1 MEQFETHSYDVVV
14 IGAGGAGLRAAIE
27 SSALGA
33 KTALVCKSLL
43 GKAHTVMAEGGVAA
57 ALGNVDPEDNW
68 KTHFVDTFKAGKF
81 LNHWRMVE
89 IFCKEAPER
98 IYELERWGALF
109 DRTDD
114 GKILQRPFGGHTYR
128 RLCHVGDRTGL
139 EMIRILQ
146 DQGIHRGIDVYME
159 TTITH
164 LVNDDSG
171 NIAGAFGYVREDG
184 RFVLFRTKAVIVA
197 TGGLGKLYKIT
208 SNSWECT
215 GDGFALAYE
224 AGADLQD
231 MEFVQFHPTGMVW
244 PPGVKGVLVTEAVR
258 GEGGILTNSKGERFM
273 KSYDPEKM
281 ELSSRDIVS
290 KAIYQEVKAGRG
302 TPHGGVWLDIT
313 HLDAEKIKRKLPS
326 MWEQFHKLAD
336 LDITKEPMEV
346 GPTTHYMMGG
356 VRVHPETQVTSITG
370 LYAAGEVGCGL
381 HGATR
386 LGGNSLS
393 DLLVFGKR
401 AGEAAAQYALSLK
414 KTPEPDMSQVESEAK
429 LLLAP
434 LGREQGENP
443 YAVQNDLQEL
453 MQDKVGIWRNG
464 KDLEVALKA
473 FPALRERAHK
483 TAISGSRLYNPG
495 WHLCRDL
502 PHMIDIAE
510 AITRSALERKES
522 RGAHTRDDC
531 PDSIADPW
539 GKVNLVVSQEKGKMK
554 IHQEPVPSMPPELAK
569 LFQQKKEATKNA

>member
-1 MEQFETHSYDVVV
+1 MEHYEIHEYDVLV

-27 SSALGA
+27 ASALGA

-57 ALGNVDPEDNW
+57 AFGNVDPQDSW
-68 KTHFVDTFKAGKF
+68 KTHFVDTVKAGKF
-81 LNHWRMVE
+81 LNNWRTVE

-98 IYELERWGALF
+98 VLELERWGALF
-109 DRTDD
+109 DRTED
-114 GKILQRPFGGHTYR
+114 GKILQRPFGGHRFR

-146 DQGIHRGIDVYME
+146 DQGIHKGIDVFME
-159 TTITH
+159 TTITR
-164 LVNDDSG
+164 LLREGQDG
-171 NIAGAFGYVREDG
+171 GIAGAFGYVRESG
-184 RFVLFRTKAVIVA
+184 RFVLFRAKALILA
-197 TGGLGKLYKIT
+197 TGGLGKLWKIT

-244 PPGVKGVLVTEAVR
+244 PPGVRGVLVTEAVR
-258 GEGGILTNSKGERFM
+258 GEGGILKNSEGERFM
-273 KSYDPEKM
+273 ERYDPEKM

-313 HLDAEKIKRKLPS
+313 HLDAEKIKKKLPS
-326 MWEQFHKLAD
+326 MYEQFHKLAD

-356 VRVHPETQVTSITG
+356 VRAEPETQATSIPG
-370 LYAAGEVGCGL
+370 LYAAGEVACGL

-401 AGEAAAQYALSLK
+401 AGEAAAKYALALEK
-414 KTPEPDMSQVESEAK
+414 LPEVDGSQIEEEVE
-429 LLLAP
+429 LLLSP
-434 LGREQGENP
+434 FERKGGENP
-443 YAVQNDLQEL
+443 YVIYAELQEL
-453 MQDKVGIWRNG
+453 MQDKVGIWRTRE
-464 KDLEVALKA
+464 DLEGGLKEI
-473 FPALRERAHK
+473 LQLKERAAK
-483 TAISGSRLYNPG
+483 AGISGPRTYNPG

-502 PHMIDIAE
+502 LHMLDVAE
-510 AITRSALERKES
+510 AVARSALERCES
-522 RGAHTRDDC
+522 RGAHTRDDY
-531 PDSIADPW
+531 PDPIDEPW
-539 GKVNLVVSQEKGKMK
+539 GKVNIVVFQEDGEMRLRR
-554 IHQEPVPSMPPELAK
+554 EPVPEMPEELAQ
-569 LFQQKKEATKNA
+569 LFEEEVAKHA

>member
-1 MEQFETHSYDVVV
+1 MERFDTREYDVVV

-109 DRTDD
+109 DRTED

-146 DQGIHRGIDVYME
+146 DQGIHRGIDVFME
-159 TTITH
+159 TTITR
-164 LVNDDSG
+164 LLKDDSG

-184 RFVLFRTKAVIVA
+184 RFVLFRTKAVIAA

-258 GEGGILTNSKGERFM
+258 GEGGILKNNAGERFM
-273 KSYDPEKM
+273 RNYDPEKM

-313 HLDAEKIKRKLPS
+313 HLDAEKIKKKLPS

-356 VRVHPETQVTSITG
+356 VRVHPETQAASIPG
-370 LYAAGEVGCGL
+370 LYAAGEVACGL

-434 LGREQGENP
+434 LGREKGENP

-464 KDLEVALKA
+464 KDLHEALKA
-473 FPALRERAHK
+473 FPRLRERAQNVS
-483 TAISGSRLYNPG
+483 ISGSRIYNPG

-502 PHMIDIAE
+502 LHMIDIAE
-510 AITRSALERKES
+510 TITKSALERKES

-531 PDSIADPW
+531 PDPIADPW
-539 GKVNLVVSQEKGKMK
+539 GKVNLVVFQEKDKMK
-554 IHQEPVPSMPPELAK
+554 IRHEPVPPMPPELTQ

>member
-1 MEQFETHSYDVVV
+1 MEHYETHEYDVLV

-27 SSALGA
+27 ASALGA

-57 ALGNVDPEDNW
+57 AFGNVDPQDSW
-68 KTHFVDTFKAGKF
+68 KAHFVDTMKAGKF
-81 LNHWRMVE
+81 LNNWRMVE

-98 IYELERWGALF
+98 VLELERWGALF
-109 DRTDD
+109 DRTED
-114 GKILQRPFGGHTYR
+114 GKILQRPFGGHRFR

-146 DQGIHRGIDVYME
+146 DQGIHKGIDVFME
-159 TTITH
+159 TTITR
-164 LVNDDSG
+164 LLREGQDG
-171 NIAGAFGYVREDG
+171 GIAGAFGYVRESG
-184 RFVLFRTKAVIVA
+184 RFILFRAKAIILA

-244 PPGVKGVLVTEAVR
+244 PPGVRGVLVTEAVR
-258 GEGGILTNSKGERFM
+258 GEGGILKNSEGERFM
-273 KSYDPEKM
+273 KRYDPERM

-302 TPHGGVWLDIT
+302 TPHGGVWLDVT
-313 HLDAEKIKRKLPS
+313 HLDPEVIKRKLPS
-326 MWEQFHKLAD
+326 MYEQFHKLAD

-356 VRVHPETQVTSITG
+356 VRVEPETQATSIPG
-370 LYAAGEVGCGL
+370 LYAAGEVACGL

-401 AGEAAAQYALSLK
+401 AGEAAAKYALALEK
-414 KTPEPDMSQVESEAK
+414 LPEVDGSQIEEEVE
-429 LLLAP
+429 LLLSP
-434 LGREQGENP
+434 FEREGGENP
-443 YAVQNDLQEL
+443 YVIYAELQEL
-453 MQDKVGIWRNG
+453 MQDKVGIWRTRE
-464 KDLEVALKA
+464 DLEEGLKGI
-473 FPALRERAHK
+473 LRLKERAAK
-483 TAISGSRLYNPG
+483 AGISGPRTYNPG

-502 PHMIDIAE
+502 LHMLDVAE
-510 AITRSALERKES
+510 AITRSALERQES
-522 RGAHTRDDC
+522 RGAHTRDDY
-531 PDSIADPW
+531 PEPVDEPW
-539 GKVNLVVSQEKGKMK
+539 GKVNLVVFQEDGEMRLRR
-554 IHQEPVPSMPPELAK
+554 EPVPEMPEELAQ
-569 LFQQKKEATKNA
+569 LFEEEVAKHA